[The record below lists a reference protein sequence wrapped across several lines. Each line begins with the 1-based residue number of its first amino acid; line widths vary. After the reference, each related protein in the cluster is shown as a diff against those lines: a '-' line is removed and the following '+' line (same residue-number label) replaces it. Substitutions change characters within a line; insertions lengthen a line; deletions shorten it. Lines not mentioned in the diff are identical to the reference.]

1 MAAPERNTTADRV
14 PPHDTEAEQC
24 VLGCCLLDDEAALR
38 ALEIVT
44 PFDFY
49 RDAHRTVMAAVQVV
63 NSRREPVDLA
73 TVAAELRRTGQL
85 ENVGGAEYLTA
96 VVNKV
101 PTAAH
106 VIRYATIVAEKSLLR
121 RMITEAAAIQDAAY
135 SNPANVGNALNDAA
149 SRITRIMDERLSER
163 VGIQP
168 MAARASGLVALA
180 EEAGRGRKPL
190 SAARLGISEVDEVLG
205 PIGNRGLIVLKA
217 DSGVGKTQLAVNA
230 VYSTAE
236 ELLLANDRRRVI
248 VFSFEAPGIYD
259 LRGLSWATMVDSAL
273 IDRGFDGGKHREQWQ
288 QLQSA
293 ARTMREWP
301 IDILDGEADENAVEM
316 HLRKWARKETP
327 ALVVID
333 YWQEMQRRSA
343 GRQSDREQLEASAY
357 RWKGIAKEFG
367 CPFLVLS
374 QVTFNRDTGKTEAM
388 GSRKIEQ
395 AADLALLLS
404 YDEKTGTQWLTGT
417 KTRYGVGIGK
427 RQIKLDLRY
436 SRAWGWEEYQELERL
451 QQMAGGSGA
460 WPNND

>member
-180 EEAGRGRKPL
+180 EEAGRGAQATERGTPGHQ
-190 SAARLGISEVDEVLG
+190 RGGRG
-205 PIGNRGLIVLKA
+205 PRSDWQSRPDCAQSGQRRGEDAVGGERGL
-217 DSGVGKTQLAVNA
+217 QH
-230 VYSTAE
+230 
-236 ELLLANDRRRVI
+236 RRRVASCQRPQAGDSLL
-248 VFSFEAPGIYD
+248 VRSSGH
-259 LRGLSWATMVDSAL
+259 LRSSRPVLGD
-273 IDRGFDGGKHREQWQ
+273 DGG
-288 QLQSA
+288 
-293 ARTMREWP
+293 
-301 IDILDGEADENAVEM
+301 
-316 HLRKWARKETP
+316 
-327 ALVVID
+327 
-333 YWQEMQRRSA
+333 QR
-343 GRQSDREQLEASAY
+343 SDRPGL
-357 RWKGIAKEFG
+357 
-367 CPFLVLS
+367 
-374 QVTFNRDTGKTEAM
+374 
-388 GSRKIEQ
+388 
-395 AADLALLLS
+395 
-404 YDEKTGTQWLTGT
+404 
-417 KTRYGVGIGK
+417 
-427 RQIKLDLRY
+427 
-436 SRAWGWEEYQELERL
+436 
-451 QQMAGGSGA
+451 
-460 WPNND
+460 